1 MATWSEFAVQAP
13 AMADRGRALIYQY
26 GEPGG
31 YLATIDPAGWPHVQP
46 VRPTVDDAT
55 IRVRVRDQAA
65 SHLRADPRYAYHA
78 EGPDDRDDE
87 FYLAGDALPAGDGW
101 ELTIERALLATYKPH
116 KEGNTWPPKY
126 DRWRD
131 ESFRTSA
138 TPRPPA
144 GPLPQGLRWDGFAA
158 AEPRMAEVA
167 RNQIRFVGIGLG
179 YLGSVRKDGAP
190 RIHPFCPTF
199 SGDRLFGLI
208 LGESPKGQDLLRNPR
223 CAVHACLFPPSP
235 NEVLLQ
241 CVAVHSH
248 DHALGDQVRASGAED
263 GMTST
268 NDEELFELHIVGVDI
283 VEHGEGGRHSSW
295 RAAKAGVS

>member
-1 MATWSEFAVQAP
+1 MAE
-13 AMADRGRALIYQY
+13 RGRALIYQY

-31 YLATIDPAGWPHVQP
+31 FLATIDLAGSPHIQP
-46 VRPTVDDAT
+46 VRPAVDDSG
-55 IRVRVRDQAA
+55 IRARVRDAA
-65 SHLRADPRYAYHA
+65 AAHLRADPRYAYHA

-87 FYLAGDALPAGDGW
+87 FYLAGDAIAVPEGF

-131 ESFRTSA
+131 PAFRTSA
-138 TPRPPA
+138 TPRPV
-144 GPLPQGLRWDGFAA
+144 GPPTPGGLRWDEFAA
-158 AEPRMAEVA
+158 AEQRMAEVA
-167 RNQIRFVGIGLG
+167 RKQIRFVGIGLG

-208 LGESPKGQDLLRNPR
+208 LGESPKCNDLLRNPR

-241 CVAVHSH
+241 CIAVHH
-248 DHALGDQVRASGAED
+248 DDHALADQVRASGAED

-268 NDEELFELHIVGVDI
+268 NDEDLFEFHIVGVDI
-283 VEHGEGGRHSSW
+283 VEHGEGGRRSSW
-295 RAAKAGVS
+295 RAAAAEVR